1 MVAVVRVPRQPSTKW
16 WILLAAVLAA
26 LITWWQ
32 HRAELERLER
42 APAPQH
48 EAPEDLVDVEIVT
61 D

>member
-1 MVAVVRVPRQPSTKW
+1 MAVVRVPRQPSTKW

-32 HRAELERLER
+32 HRAELEWPER
-42 APAPQH
+42 APAPH